1 MDPRIAQLTQN
12 IKAAEGELELEL
24 AQRLAKLR
32 ISLDGKRLE
41 FEQEMLARHR
51 KLKTSLMKYILGAR
65 PLVILTAPLI
75 YSMIIPFLLID
86 LSVTL
91 YQRICFPIYGI
102 APVRRRDYFV
112 FDRAR
117 LPYLNAIESVNCA
130 FCSYGNGVAAYVRE
144 VAARTELHWC
154 PIKHARRV
162 MGQHTY
168 YNEFADFGDAE
179 AYRSELESLRT
190 RLAQIPGP

>member
-1 MDPRIAQLTQN
+1 MDPRISQLTQN
-12 IKAAEGELELEL
+12 IKAAEAELELEL

-32 ISLDGKRLE
+32 ISLDGKRLA

-51 KLKTSLMKYILGAR
+51 KFKSSLVKYILGAR
-65 PLVILTAPLI
+65 PLVILTAPII
-75 YSMIIPFLLID
+75 YSMIIPFILID

-91 YQRICFPIYGI
+91 FQRICFPIYGI
-102 APVRRRDYFV
+102 ALVRRRDYLI

-117 LPYLNAIESVNCA
+117 LPYLNALEKVNCA

-162 MGQHTY
+162 LGQHAY
-168 YNEFADFGDAE
+168 YNEFVDFADAE
-179 AYRSELESLRT
+179 AYRTELESLRSK
-190 RLAQIPGP
+190 LSQIPGP